1 MGNEKSKGPANPSA
15 ARLRMLPM
23 WRLMDALLGGTETMR
38 NAGKKYLTQ
47 HTGEVDSRYNNRLR
61 DATLWNQIELTL
73 GGWEGRPFRDPLKLN
88 EDVPK
93 EIVEISDDIDQ
104 LGTNIDTFAR
114 KWFRCG
120 VAKAFCHV
128 LIEQPTIRER
138 EDGAKLTK
146 ADVAAQ
152 NIRPY
157 WCLIEPDEIIAA
169 RVSTINGKEEYVHVR
184 IHEKTL
190 EQDPEDEFNEIWE
203 ERIRVYNRV
212 EDRVTVTVYKRDM
225 KKDEDTAD
233 GWPIEKQAIELGV
246 PFIPMVT
253 FYADRQGFLL
263 GKSPLQD
270 LADLNKKHWNSQ
282 SDQDNILTIA
292 RFPILA
298 ASGVSSIDGS
308 DALSAEPQAGKDFN
322 GTKGTVIGPFN
333 VLVSEEV
340 SSKFYYVEHSGKA
353 IKTGQESLDKL
364 EGKMSAYGSEFLKK
378 SPDRQTATARA
389 LDSQESVSPL
399 QAITLNFIDVMQTAL
414 AMTARWMNLSD
425 DETKVDAIFH
435 GGTVQLVTD
444 FGPEDASGV
453 DLSALQ
459 AARQGRDISGH
470 QFRKEMKRRGI
481 LADDFDEKENDKE
494 LGEEALDLLK
504 TQLPEPG
511 KDLDP
516 SKKEAEKPKNEDK
529 KEEKEDDE

>member
-15 ARLRMLPM
+15 ARQRMLPM

-38 NAGKKYLTQ
+38 NAGKEHLYQ
-47 HTGEVDSRYNNRLR
+47 HTGEVESRYRERLAS
-61 DATLWNQIELTL
+61 ATLWNQLELTL
-73 GGWEGRPFRDPLKLN
+73 GGWVGRPFRDPLKLN

-93 EIVEISDDIDQ
+93 EIADIADDIDQ
-104 LGTNIDTFAR
+104 LGTNMDTFAR
-114 KWFRCG
+114 KWFRYG
-120 VAKAFCHV
+120 ISKAFCHV
-128 LIEQPTIRER
+128 LIEQPKLLPR
-138 EDGAKLTK
+138 EDGEVLTK
-146 ADVAAQ
+146 ADVSRQ

-169 RVSTINGKEEYVHVR
+169 RVATINGKEEYIHVR
-184 IHEKTL
+184 IHERTL
-190 EQDPEDEFNEIWE
+190 EQDPDDEFNDVWVEK
-203 ERIRVYNRV
+203 IRVY
-212 EDRVTVTVYKRDM
+212 DKGGDGVTVTVYVRDAD
-225 KKDEDTAD
+225 KDASSAD
-233 GWPIEKQAIELGV
+233 GWMQEGPPVKLGV
-246 PFIPMVT
+246 PRIPLVT
-253 FYADRQGFLL
+253 FYADRQGSLL

-282 SDQDNILTIA
+282 SDQDNILTIT

-308 DALSAEPQAGKDFN
+308 DALSSDPQAGKDFN

-340 SSKFYYVEHSGKA
+340 GSKFYYVEHTGKA
-353 IKTGQESLDKL
+353 IKTGQESLDHL
-364 EGKMSAYGSEFLKK
+364 EAKMAAYGSEFLKK

-399 QAITLNFIDVMQTAL
+399 QAITLNFIDAMQTAL
-414 AMTARWMNLSD
+414 AMTAQWMNLP
-425 DETKVDAIFH
+425 TKKVGEEDVFY
-435 GGTVQLVTD
+435 GGSVQLVTD

-481 LADDFDEKENDKE
+481 LADDFDEEENDRE
-494 LGEEALDLLK
+494 LEEEAMDLMK
-504 TQLPEPG
+504 TQLPAPG
-511 KDLDP
+511 KDLD
-516 SKKEAEKPKNEDK
+516 SAENEDKNEDK
-529 KEEKEDDE
+529 KDDDDSTDE